1 MRHGNWYK
9 SSCDQNYL
17 IKNKKKYLTKCL
29 EYNYQQRLSWL
40 PPQLSTST
48 NLNNRRM
55 STRFKNPFSQALNR
69 RMQLRAVV
77 QSCLACPH
85 ARTSVKTKTAA
96 KAEVKATAQIPPP
109 TPLTLTGQTRLRSR
123 SSTML
128 GLAKISP
135 NLLRLKMSWL
145 PMPCLKLSWT

>member
-1 MRHGNWYK
+1 MRHGKWYK

-40 PPQLSTST
+40 PPLRSTST
-48 NLNNRRM
+48 NPNNRRM
-55 STRFKNPFSQALNR
+55 STRFNTTFSQALNR
-69 RMQLRAVV
+69 RTQLRVVV

-85 ARTSVKTKTAA
+85 ARTSVKTKTTA
-96 KAEVKATAQIPPP
+96 KAEAKATAQIPPP

-135 NLLRLKMSWL
+135 NLHRLTMSWL